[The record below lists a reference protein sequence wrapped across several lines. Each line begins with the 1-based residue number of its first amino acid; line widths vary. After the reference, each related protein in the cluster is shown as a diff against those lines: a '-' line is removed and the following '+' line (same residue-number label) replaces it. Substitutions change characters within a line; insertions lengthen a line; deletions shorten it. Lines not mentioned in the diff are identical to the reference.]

1 MEQATDNT
9 KTVPLTPAILSNINI
24 ISEQVRTLQQ
34 RAQEQVTLIL
44 DSFAQGSGITDE
56 ETWTLSSD
64 NQSIIFL
71 RKESSLE
78 ATA

>member
-9 KTVPLTPAILSNINI
+9 KTIPLTPAILSNINI